1 MFFGRSF
8 PRAAAVLLTLN
19 TSFLPLAHAIDL
31 GSDQLRLHGFG
42 SLAVTHS
49 GDGEIYFPYY
59 LTKEEMDEAGTY
71 FDESLLGLQL
81 DATLT
86 DSLEA
91 TSQVIV
97 RNRKDDSLENSLER
111 VSIKYA
117 NGGFLARVG
126 RIGMNIYTLSE
137 YRDVGFAYTWAHPSM
152 EFYGQFGMDY
162 FDGAEVAYSFQLP
175 AGTLQASVYGGQAT
189 QEFGGSTEL
198 DYTDLLGSTLIWSHN
213 SWVIRGGWFRGTI
226 DGDLQSFANIR
237 AGLQSAVEFSD
248 SYSVETW
255 AEAEALIDD
264 FEIDG
269 TDINYTSLG
278 VTYDAYPWLIES
290 ELSYT
295 DLEAEALS
303 GFFSGYISTGYSF
316 DVITLFA
323 MAGFIEPAEERK
335 VVSDVETLSGPYA
348 SYQEELEALQQGV
361 QSAYNNRVDQNSL
374 SIGMRVDVR
383 QNMAIKLQWDH
394 TWIDEYGNGLW
405 YRDKENEDKTEVD
418 TLSLKLDFVF

>member
-1 MFFGRSF
+1 MLFGRSF
-8 PRAAAVLLTLN
+8 PRAAAVLLTLS

-49 GDGEIYFPYY
+49 GEDEIYFPYY

-91 TSQVIV
+91 TTQVIV
-97 RNRKDDSLENSLER
+97 RNRKDDSLENYLER
-111 VSIKYA
+111 ASIKYA

-126 RIGMNIYTLSE
+126 RIGMNLYTLSE

-316 DVITLFA
+316 DVVTLFA

-374 SIGMRVDVR
+374 SLGMRVDVR

-405 YRDKENEDKTEVD
+405 YREKENEDKIEVD